1 MLRNVP
7 SKFVTKRFADKHR
20 ELKNTFV
27 TFEAS
32 AHDQNSAP
40 RAEKKALKRDF
51 MLFGWNLVTFT
62 VSFTQSRLLKMSTLI
77 WGPFDVEVI
86 YLPQSW

>member
-1 MLRNVP
+1 MLRNVQ
-7 SKFVTKRFADKHR
+7 SKFVTKFFADKRR

-27 TFEAS
+27 TFMAA

-51 MLFGWNLVTFT
+51 TLFG
-62 VSFTQSRLLKMSTLI
+62 
-77 WGPFDVEVI
+77 
-86 YLPQSW
+86 

>member
-1 MLRNVP
+1 MLRNVQ
-7 SKFVTKRFADKHR
+7 SKFVTKLFADKRR

-27 TFEAS
+27 TFMAA

-51 MLFGWNLVTFT
+51 TLFGWNLETFT
-62 VSFTQSRLLKMSTLI
+62 ASFTQSRLLKMSTLI
-77 WGPFDVEVI
+77 WGPFAVEVI

>member
-7 SKFVTKRFADKHR
+7 SKFVTKRFADKRR

-27 TFEAS
+27 TFVAA

-86 YLPQSW
+86 HLLHSW

>member
-7 SKFVTKRFADKHR
+7 SKFVTKRFADKRR
-20 ELKNTFV
+20 ELENTFV
-27 TFEAS
+27 TFVAA

-51 MLFGWNLVTFT
+51 MLFGWNLVTFI
-62 VSFTQSRLLKMSTLI
+62 VSFTQSRLLKLSTLI

-86 YLPQSW
+86 YLPHSW